1 MIQPES
7 QKEYMNDI
15 MILGEGLVELWQ
27 LTAEPGV
34 LENKRVLQNTQEE
47 LIRLRGD
54 WILFPTVSGLLAV

>member
-1 MIQPES
+1 
-7 QKEYMNDI
+7 MNDI